1 MSALAFR
8 SRAFVFAS
16 LIAAGAFAAC
26 GPSTNG
32 GGPGGGHNP
41 DGNGGGTDT
50 PDADDGSGGGT
61 VDAPPC
67 ASMPHKAQAAP
78 LDMYIMLDQSGSMEG
93 TKWTQVTTGLKQ
105 FVQQPNLDGFSVG
118 IQYFGTSAQS
128 TSCPTSCTQ
137 SSDCGTG
144 NFCFSNVCICTGSLG
159 GDSCSA
165 ADYAHPEVEIAPLP
179 GAAGALVASINA
191 HSPTA
196 GTPTAPA
203 LQGAIDHASAWGAAH
218 PGDVTV
224 VVLATD
230 GEPEECDPQDLPSI
244 DNIAAAGVA
253 GNPKILTFVI
263 GVGSSLSNL
272 NGIAA
277 AGGTTSAFIVD
288 TSGNIGQQF
297 LDALNMIRGSV
308 LGCRYTIPL
317 PTSGNPDFAHVVVT
331 YTPSGGGATQTI
343 PHVND
348 MSSCTGGQGWY
359 YDDNA
364 APTQI
369 LLCQTTCG
377 TVSAD
382 KAGEVDIDT
391 PCSVVVN

>member
-1 MSALAFR
+1 MSALLASR
-8 SRAFVFAS
+8 SRALVVG
-16 LIAAGAFAAC
+16 LIAAGALVAC
-26 GPSTNG
+26 GPSTKG
-32 GGPGGGHNP
+32 GGPGGNNP
-41 DGNGGGTDT
+41 DGRGGGTDD
-50 PDADDGSGGGT
+50 PDADNGSGGGA

-78 LDMYIMLDQSGSMEG
+78 LDMYIMLDQSGSMQG
-93 TKWTQVTTGLKQ
+93 TKWTQVTSGLKQ
-105 FVQQPNLDGFSVG
+105 FVQQPNLDGFAVG
-118 IQYFGTSAQS
+118 LQYFGVEPGGS
-128 TSCPTSCTQ
+128 TSCPTTCTQ

-144 NFCFSNVCICTGSLG
+144 NLCFQNLCLCLGGGG
-159 GDSCSA
+159 GDSCTAS
-165 ADYAHPEVEIAPLP
+165 DYATPEVEIAPLP
-179 GAAGALVASINA
+179 GASSTLVASINA
-191 HSPTA
+191 HSPTT
-196 GTPTAPA
+196 GTPTSAA
-203 LQGAIDHASAWGAAH
+203 LQGAIDHASSWGTAH

-230 GEPEECDPQDLPSI
+230 GEPEECDTNLTNI
-244 DNIAAAGVA
+244 DNIAATGVA

-317 PTSGNPDFAHVVVT
+317 PTSGNPDFAHVTVT
-331 YTPSGGGATQTI
+331 YTPSGGGATQTLT
-343 PHVND
+343 HVND
-348 MSSCTGGQGWY
+348 ANGCTGGQGWY

-364 APTQI
+364 SPTQI
-369 LLCQTTCG
+369 VLCQTTCG

>member
-1 MSALAFR
+1 MSALAFG
-8 SRAFVFAS
+8 SRAFVVG
-16 LIAAGAFAAC
+16 LLAAGAFVAC

-32 GGPGGGHNP
+32 GPGNGHNP
-41 DGNGGGTDT
+41 DGQGSGTGTGTGTDGDANPGGG
-50 PDADDGSGGGT
+50 G
-61 VDAPPC
+61 VDAAPC

-78 LDMYIMLDQSGSMEG
+78 LDMYIMLDQSGSMQG
-93 TKWTQVTTGLKQ
+93 TKWTQVTTGLKT

-118 IQYFGTSAQS
+118 LQYFGVSGAQ
-128 TSCPTSCTQ
+128 TSCPTSCTKDA
-137 SSDCGTG
+137 DCGSG
-144 NFCFSNVCICTGSLG
+144 NLCFNNACICLGSIG
-159 GDSCSA
+159 GDSCTA
-165 ADYAHPEVEIAPLP
+165 ADYAHPEVEISPLP
-179 GAAGALVASINA
+179 GAAAPLIASINA
-191 HSPTA
+191 HSPTT
-196 GTPTAPA
+196 GTPTSAA
-203 LQGAIDHASAWGAAH
+203 LQGAIDHATAWGSAH

-230 GEPEECDPQDLPSI
+230 GDPEECDTNLTDI

-317 PTSGNPDFAHVVVT
+317 PTTGTPDFTKVTVT
-331 YTPSGGGATQTI
+331 YTPSGGGATQTLT
-343 PHVND
+343 HVMD
-348 MSSCTGGQGWY
+348 MNSCSGGQGWY
-359 YDDNA
+359 YDNNSM
-364 APTQI
+364 PTQI
-369 LLCQTTCG
+369 ILCQTTCG

-391 PCSVVVN
+391 PCTVVVN